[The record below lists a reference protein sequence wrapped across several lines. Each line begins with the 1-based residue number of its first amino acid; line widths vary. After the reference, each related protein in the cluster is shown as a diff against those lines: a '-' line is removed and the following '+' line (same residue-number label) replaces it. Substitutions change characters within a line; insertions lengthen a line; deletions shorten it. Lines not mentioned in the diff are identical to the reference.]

1 VLGATQNKD
10 RKEPLFLIC
19 LAIATSLAPEPTN
32 RTLLILF

>member
-1 VLGATQNKD
+1 VFGAIQNKD
-10 RKEPLFLIC
+10 RGELLFLIC